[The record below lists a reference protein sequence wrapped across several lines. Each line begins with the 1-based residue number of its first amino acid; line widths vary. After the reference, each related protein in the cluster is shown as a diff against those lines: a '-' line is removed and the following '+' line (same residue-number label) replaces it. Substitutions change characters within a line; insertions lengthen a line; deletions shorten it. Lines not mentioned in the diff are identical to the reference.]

1 MGRARESTL
10 GKKLGRGIGGR
21 RFECQVPLV
30 RGGEDMSEVPDELRY
45 TKEHEWIRIEGDN
58 VVIGVTDYAQDALT
72 DVVWVELPEIGSVV
86 GSMESFASVE
96 SVKSV
101 SEIYAPVSG
110 EVLEV
115 NDSLED
121 SPEQIN
127 EDPYGNGWICKMAIS
142 DPAELV
148 DLLDGAT
155 YRSLIEE

>member
-1 MGRARESTL
+1 M
-10 GKKLGRGIGGR
+10 
-21 RFECQVPLV
+21 
-30 RGGEDMSEVPDELRY
+30 
-45 TKEHEWIRIEGDN
+45 
-58 VVIGVTDYAQDALT
+58 
-72 DVVWVELPEIGSVV
+72 PEIGAVV
-86 GSMESFASVE
+86 GSIVFRKCRVCE
-96 SVKSV
+96 V
-101 SEIYAPVSG
+101 SKRDLRAVSG

-155 YRSLIEE
+155 YRSLVEE